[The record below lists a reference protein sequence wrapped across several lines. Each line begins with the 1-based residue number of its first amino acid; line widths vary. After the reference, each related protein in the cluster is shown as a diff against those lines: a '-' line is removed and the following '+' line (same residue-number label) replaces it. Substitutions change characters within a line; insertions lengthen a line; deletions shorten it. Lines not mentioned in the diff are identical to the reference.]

1 MTCTIMLYLTHVLTV
16 LDPLQIEEENAAL
29 LAALTDS
36 LDGMVDA
43 EVGGLSVFPAL
54 GEEPDQEEEEEDN
67 LPLATEDYSQSL
79 GAETE
84 DPSLVRSPLYFRFFP
99 FFTFAF
105 WHCNWH
111 NITWRDLWSKH
122 SVQSSPEGPWLHICN
137 QFRNIYPHLR
147 TLCSPQILSCFFFIT
162 GPWFKKSLAAQTA
175 AACWSEAFHTCFKHH
190 PLPPLAPATLCLSF
204 AMLSHLFLPSISI
217 CVAFANL
224 DVPLV
229 GPQGSKSAFNSRKTE
244 ESGTQWPFIQS
255 GPMCVS
261 YFCISKDH
269 VSSRE

>member
-1 MTCTIMLYLTHVLTV
+1 MTCTIMLFLTHVLTV

-105 WHCNWH
+105 
-111 NITWRDLWSKH
+111 
-122 SVQSSPEGPWLHICN
+122 
-137 QFRNIYPHLR
+137 
-147 TLCSPQILSCFFFIT
+147 
-162 GPWFKKSLAAQTA
+162 
-175 AACWSEAFHTCFKHH
+175 
-190 PLPPLAPATLCLSF
+190 
-204 AMLSHLFLPSISI
+204 
-217 CVAFANL
+217 
-224 DVPLV
+224 
-229 GPQGSKSAFNSRKTE
+229 
-244 ESGTQWPFIQS
+244 
-255 GPMCVS
+255 
-261 YFCISKDH
+261 
-269 VSSRE
+269 

>member
-1 MTCTIMLYLTHVLTV
+1 MACTIMLYLTHVLTV
-16 LDPLQIEEENAAL
+16 LDSLQIEEENAAL

-54 GEEPDQEEEEEDN
+54 GEEPDQEEEEEDS

-84 DPSLVRSPLYFRFFP
+84 DPSLVRAPLYFGFFP

-111 NITWRDLWSKH
+111 NTQNTR
-122 SVQSSPEGPWLHICN
+122 PEGPWLHICN
-137 QFRNIYPHLR
+137 QYRNVYPHFR
-147 TLCSPQILSCFFFIT
+147 TLCSPQILPCIFFII
-162 GPWFKKSLAAQTA
+162 GLWFKKSLAAQTA
-175 AACWSEAFHTCFKHH
+175 AARWSEAFHTRFKHH
-190 PLPPLAPATLCLSF
+190 PLPPLMPATLCFSF
-204 AMLSHLFLPSISI
+204 PMLSRLFLPSISI

-229 GPQGSKSAFNSRKTE
+229 QSLPLTPGKQRSW
-244 ESGTQWPFIQS
+244 GTQWPFIQS

-269 VSSRE
+269 VSLRE